1 MPRSPRKNHDDAPL
15 RPITLRNLPEPV
27 GRAVRERAVRY
38 HVSLNQS
45 VIQLLEE
52 SLGTAA
58 PPEERVYHDLDEL
71 IGSWREQRARAAERS
86 LAAQRRIDAEM
97 WR

>member
-1 MPRSPRKNHDDAPL
+1 MRKTSPKPEESEPL

-27 GRAVRERAVRY
+27 GRAVRERAARY

-45 VIQLLEE
+45 VIQLLAE
-52 SLGTAA
+52 SIGAA
-58 PPEERVYHDLDEL
+58 VHVEERVYHDLDEL
-71 IGSWREQRARAAERS
+71 IGSWSEKRARVAERS

-97 WR
+97 WK